1 MMTPRYENANV
12 VTVLVNSDGV
22 LPNADEG
29 LVLIELALTAVY
41 TVYTSISK

>member
-1 MMTPRYENANV
+1 MTPRYENANV

-22 LPNADEG
+22 LLNADEG
-29 LVLIELALTAVY
+29 LVLINLALIAVY

>member
-1 MMTPRYENANV
+1 MTPRYENANV

-22 LPNADEG
+22 LPNSDEG
-29 LVLIELALTAVY
+29 LVRIKLALTAVY

>member
-1 MMTPRYENANV
+1 MTPRYENANV

-29 LVLIELALTAVY
+29 LVLIKLALTAVY